1 VFDEMFSNI
10 CGRAATYNAVANTTA
25 TEFSDLIEGDIRGA
39 ADGNEEAWSSAL
51 LATVHA
57 VGVINSYAQAVQT
70 YKNTIETLEGDLA
83 DEIAAAET
91 VAEKENLVAEYN
103 GLAEAAWQALETEAT
118 AADDMLSDGPTP
130 EHISA
135 LTEAGHIGGPP
146 GGLGWVITGNDA
158 YFGVTPDMDGS
169 EVAETIQMAAEGDQ
183 AALDR
188 LGENMA
194 LMSAFM
200 AYVAGKQESG
210 TQLTERELEIL
221 SELNAHLDDADPS
234 ESNGTG
240 VSSYDNPVEEAG
252 EFFTSIE
259 EIKNS
264 EHLTDA
270 QKNEILALVGG
281 AVLASS
287 DESIGGNYSHLPEPV
302 TNTIEG
308 PRIHSPSTSLN
319 NSFSPDWAG
328 DFEILTEVFDEA
340 REKSQKETGYPLQG
354 GAELSAISIG
364 TIAGAVDSWA
374 SGAVDEEVLRTM
386 MEFSMQNED
395 ANYAILTGEYPSG
408 ESYEHPVEFNHSYGR
423 SGTDNGELI
432 ASLFAHDWEDNGLAV
447 SSLTE
452 WISVDGAS
460 ENETVKERADRA
472 LAGLFDV
479 ITDPE
484 VAESLSNTEHSVDDV
499 GPDNDDFTWKNAPMG
514 LVNPEIS
521 GSFANIFESYVD
533 EFASM
538 EILNN
543 QDALNP
549 DVVTGYDAETGL
561 IIDMSDRISF
571 TSLIAGDAE
580 SMGRMYETAET
591 YTFDSAY
598 EYYSEPGAAEDSL
611 RPGGLDFYGTQ
622 LVTACTKR

>member
-287 DESIGGNYSHLPEPV
+287 DESIGGNYSHLPESV